1 LSLDA
6 HYSAS
11 AIGNQNT
18 DRWILTAIKIATL
31 AETERETGTWGGGEE
46 EKRKQKVDT
55 SSKRV
60 RQKFEWEVVPAGK
73 R

>member
-1 LSLDA
+1 V
-6 HYSAS
+6 
-11 AIGNQNT
+11 
-18 DRWILTAIKIATL
+18 IKIATL

-55 SSKRV
+55 SSQRV

-73 R
+73 SEGSNPA